1 MSLSFMF
8 HGHNIKTEHNIKKKS
23 RDYEVDD
30 EDFCSYMISASDSPP
45 GAHAMSRDQF
55 PPDFVF

>member
-1 MSLSFMF
+1 MF

-55 PPDFVF
+55 PPYFVF